1 MLSSES
7 PLERPPKVLVIDD
20 EEAARYGIV
29 RALSG
34 QGYEIQEASDGDQ
47 ALETIRRFQPD
58 VVLSDINMPAM
69 DGLSLLKHLQTQAK
83 DESEVPLVVLITA
96 YGSEEVAVK
105 ALRLGAYNYIS
116 KPFEIADLRVIIRN
130 AIDKQRLL
138 CENRRYLSRL
148 QQTLAEL
155 RASQTA
161 LVQAE
166 KMASLGRLVAG
177 VAHEMNTPL
186 GVLQSGLKTIET
198 AATRLKASLT
208 EPSAGDSS
216 TSRIVAQLPEIA
228 VQLHQA
234 SARIAETVAKLR
246 EFAQLDRG
254 GFQTVEIHEGIEN
267 TLSLMR
273 HELTPNIEVKREFGD
288 IPEVYC
294 APREINQVFMN
305 LLLNARD
312 AIRHAGVDGVVHIR
326 TRRHEDSVQI
336 EIQDNGSGIDQNHL
350 SKIVDPGFTT
360 KGVRVGVGL
369 GLPICYQILQ
379 AHHGRIDVESR
390 VGTGTK
396 FIITLP
402 IDSPS

>member
-1 MLSSES
+1 M
-7 PLERPPKVLVIDD
+7 ERPPKVLVIDD

-47 ALETIRRFQPD
+47 ALQTIRQFQPD

-69 DGLSLLKHLQTQAK
+69 DGLSLLKHLQAQAE
-83 DESEVPLVVLITA
+83 DQSEVPLVVLITA

-138 CENRRYLSRL
+138 RENRRYLDRL

-166 KMASLGRLVAG
+166 KMVSLGRLVAG
-177 VAHEMNTPL
+177 IAHEMNTPL

-198 AATRLKASLT
+198 AATRLKADLT
-208 EPSAGDSS
+208 EPSADDAGA
-216 TSRIVAQLPEIA
+216 SRIAAQLPDIA

-246 EFAQLDRG
+246 QFAQLDRG
-254 GFQTVEIHEGIEN
+254 GFQTVEIHDGIEN
-267 TLSLMR
+267 TVSLMR
-273 HELTPNIEVKREFGD
+273 HELTPDIEVKREFGD
-288 IPEVYC
+288 VPEVYC
-294 APREINQVFMN
+294 APREINQVLMN
-305 LLLNARD
+305 VLLNARD
-312 AIRHAGVDGVVHIR
+312 AIRQAGVDGVIHIR
-326 TRRHEDSVQI
+326 TRRLEDSVQI
-336 EIQDNGSGIDQNHL
+336 EIQDNGSGIDEDDL
-350 SKIVDPGFTT
+350 SKIFDPGFTT

-369 GLPICYQILQ
+369 GLPICYRILR
-379 AHHGRIDVESR
+379 AHHGRIEVDSR
-390 VGTGTK
+390 VGATR

-402 IDSPS
+402 IGPN